1 MGSVVR
7 EGVRMGALSS
17 VGDERLFVME
27 VIVEVVVRAQVNYI
41 KQVSVKLLCLSSIN
55 YTE

>member
-41 KQVSVKLLCLSSIN
+41 KQVSVFV
-55 YTE
+55 